1 MTDAAPADSAAAN
14 PLAAAAEP
22 ARFLIVGAGGYA
34 VNLGI
39 FAALHTTGLT
49 YVLNSIV
56 SYFMANALMYLG
68 NRYFTFS
75 LGHDGFW
82 LAYVRYILVGLVVAG
97 LNAIVLAILVETAG
111 LYAVYAQAIS
121 LLLITPVAFVLNKR
135 WTFRDRRAWATGE

>member
-1 MTDAAPADSAAAN
+1 VSVNQPMK
-14 PLAAAAEP
+14 
-22 ARFLIVGAGGYA
+22 FLLVGAGGYL
-34 VNLGI
+34 VNLAI
-39 FAALHTTGLT
+39 FAWLLLLGVPYL
-49 YVLNSIV
+49 LDSIV
-56 SYFMANALMYLG
+56 SYFISNALMYLG

-135 WTFRDRRAWATGE
+135 WTFRDRHAWATGE

>member
-1 MTDAAPADSAAAN
+1 MSVNQPMK
-14 PLAAAAEP
+14 
-22 ARFLIVGAGGYA
+22 FLLVGAGGYL
-34 VNLGI
+34 VNLAI
-39 FAALHTTGLT
+39 FAWLLRLGVPYL
-49 YVLNSIV
+49 LDSIV
-56 SYFMANALMYLG
+56 SYFISNALMYLG

-135 WTFRDRRAWATGE
+135 WTFRDRHAWATGE

>member
-1 MTDAAPADSAAAN
+1 VSVNQPVK
-14 PLAAAAEP
+14 
-22 ARFLIVGAGGYA
+22 FLLVGAGGYL
-34 VNLGI
+34 VNLAV
-39 FAALHTTGLT
+39 FAWLLRLGVPYL
-49 YVLNSIV
+49 LDSIV
-56 SYFMANALMYLG
+56 SYFISNALMYLG